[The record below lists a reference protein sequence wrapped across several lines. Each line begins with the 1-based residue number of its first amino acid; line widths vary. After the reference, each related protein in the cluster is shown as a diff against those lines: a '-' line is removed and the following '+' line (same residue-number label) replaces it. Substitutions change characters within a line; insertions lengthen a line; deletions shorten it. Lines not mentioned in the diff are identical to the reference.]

1 MQIFSNLL
9 PLFSFFALLILHFA
23 AAVLS
28 SLARKTAKYVN
39 IALHALLFF
48 VCMLCKIPLEEVALL
63 YLVSLLFYLLAEL
76 FFARRRR
83 KKENEEKMSEGG
95 KNVV

>member
-28 SLARKTAKYVN
+28 SLARKIAKYVN
-39 IALHALLFF
+39 IALHILFF
-48 VCMLCKIPLEEVALL
+48 FICMQFKIPLEEVALL
-63 YLVSLLFYLLAEL
+63 YLVSLLCYLLAEL
-76 FFARRRR
+76 FFAPRCR
-83 KKENEEKMSEGG
+83 KKENEEKMREGG

>member
-9 PLFSFFALLILHFA
+9 PLFSFFSLLILHFA

-28 SLARKTAKYVN
+28 SSARKTAKYVN
-39 IALHALLFF
+39 IALHILFFF

-63 YLVSLLFYLLAEL
+63 YLVSLLCYLLAEL
-76 FFARRRR
+76 FFARRCR
-83 KKENEEKMSEGG
+83 KKENEEKMCGGG